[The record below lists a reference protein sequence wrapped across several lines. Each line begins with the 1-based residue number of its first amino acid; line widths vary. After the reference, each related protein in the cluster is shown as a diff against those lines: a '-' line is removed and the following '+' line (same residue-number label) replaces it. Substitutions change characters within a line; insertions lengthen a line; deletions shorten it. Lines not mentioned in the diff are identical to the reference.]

1 MDWDG
6 EQKPE
11 VLERCM
17 ESVDRALELDPNEPE
32 THRIMGFIKFFGERD
47 FDLGRYHFEK
57 ARELCPSDVFIIC
70 RYAQMLNF
78 CGEYEK
84 ALVELERA
92 KRLDPFSNDLVFGP
106 LALCHYWLG
115 NNDEAIEIFK
125 TIKILNWHL
134 FYLAAIYL
142 KTGEKELAKEKLK
155 EAKAVSGMDI
165 NQFIDTQPYTKEEL
179 VKSLRDI
186 LKAID
191 V

>member
-1 MDWDG
+1 
-6 EQKPE
+6 
-11 VLERCM
+11 
-17 ESVDRALELDPNEPE
+17 
-32 THRIMGFIKFFGERD
+32 
-47 FDLGRYHFEK
+47 
-57 ARELCPSDVFIIC
+57 
-70 RYAQMLNF
+70 MLNF

-84 ALVELERA
+84 ALVELEHA

-155 EAKAVSGMDI
+155 EAKAVSGTDI
-165 NQFIDTQPYTKEEL
+165 NQFIDSQPYTKEEL
-179 VKSLRDI
+179 ATSLRDV